1 MQLLQD
7 AALGHEAD
15 RECVKAFVVLSALQ
29 ELCMNKITLSSIPE
43 ILTLA
48 TLLVKMANNPIS

>member
-29 ELCMNKITLSSIPE
+29 ELCMNKITLSSI
-43 ILTLA
+43 LTLA